1 VPSSSSAVRREYPTT
16 SATTTAVS
24 FRSDRAVGTM
34 RFRLDAEFG
43 TREFGDRFHRAE
55 SPQFQFGAQAAVF
68 LKVVAQG
75 ETVALAAMPHLAPF
89 RASAEVFF
97 ALSRQRAD
105 NFAAGIREFERN
117 AFARVPIAELFFLG
131 SWSGCR
137 CTCDFLAALRATL
150 ANHPRH
156 CEKNPA
162 LLKSTRFRGD
172 RSIEGLSATLIRGI
186 VSSRAVSYGNDTP
199 RSRVPVII
207 KGICVD
213 CPSMAPPGQSSPAS
227 SEISAPVRQS
237 TRNEGVL
244 TRRCWML
251 KKLRGADE
259 ERGMRQQPRIVPT
272 LIGLLPSK
280 TPQSRQ

>member
-1 VPSSSSAVRREYPTT
+1 
-16 SATTTAVS
+16 
-24 FRSDRAVGTM
+24 M

-89 RASAEVFF
+89 RASSGIFF

-162 LLKSTRFRGD
+162 LAEINLLSWGPFHRGVIGDLNTWHRFLQSGFLRK
-172 RSIEGLSATLIRGI
+172 RHAAFA
-186 VSSRAVSYGNDTP
+186 SSSYYQRNMRRLPFDCPHQDNHLPLAVS
-199 RSRVPVII
+199 RSLRRL
-207 KGICVD
+207 
-213 CPSMAPPGQSSPAS
+213 PSF
-227 SEISAPVRQS
+227 
-237 TRNEGVL
+237 TRNQRARSEL
-244 TRRCWML
+244 H
-251 KKLRGADE
+251 
-259 ERGMRQQPRIVPT
+259 
-272 LIGLLPSK
+272 
-280 TPQSRQ
+280 